1 MMTQTCNQKR
11 NAYSIEQLL
20 GHSTKNEDDSRPSQ
34 TVGHLSTDDEELLAG
49 SQGYNSV
56 VPVKIDDMD
65 RPKKVRR
72 SRTTFTTH
80 QLHQLE
86 KAFEKTQ
93 YPDVNYRES
102 LASNLELSEAR
113 VQVWFQNRRA
123 KWRKKE
129 KILGREPTYMHVGQG
144 DVNELSLHA
153 HFLQSAGIPG
163 GNPSGPPNSFLWPA
177 LMPPMF
183 TAPWLSNAL
192 KMPQLHAIL
201 SQYNGLGPQNL
212 ASLIPP
218 GFPSNILAQSQIQH
232 PQHGRGPQHPLLVDI
247 QNIPQ
252 NLSSKHQPE
261 RDDDSASSDDEMRRQ
276 VQSAHGLRAK
286 AEEVIRKSG
295 N

>member
-1 MMTQTCNQKR
+1 MAQTCNQKR
-11 NAYSIEQLL
+11 NAYSIEQIL
-20 GHSTKNEDDSRPSQ
+20 GHSTKNEDHSRPPQ
-34 TVGHLSTDDEELLAG
+34 TVGLPTDDEDILSK

-56 VPVKIDDMD
+56 MPVKIGDMD

-72 SRTTFTTH
+72 SRTTFTTY
-80 QLHQLE
+80 QLNELE
-86 KAFEKTQ
+86 KAFDKTQ

-123 KWRKKE
+123 KWRKKG
-129 KILGREPTYMHVGQG
+129 KAMGRDPAYMHVGPG

-153 HFLQSAGIPG
+153 HFLQSGLPG
-163 GNPSGPPNSFLWPA
+163 ANPSGPPNSFLWPA

-192 KMPQLHAIL
+192 KMPQFHAIL
-201 SQYNGLGPQNL
+201 SQYNGLVPQNL
-212 ASLIPP
+212 ASLMPA
-218 GFPSNILAQSQIQH
+218 GFPSNLLGQSQLQH
-232 PQHGRGPQHPLLVDI
+232 PQHGRGSQHPLLLDI

-252 NLSSKHQPE
+252 NLSSKHQTE
-261 RDDDSASSDDEMRRQ
+261 RDDDSASSDDEIRRQ